1 VDSALA
7 WHAYSGDRRALRL
20 VREMLDYHLRRGTSP
35 RGWAWPRVPFPT
47 SCGGDR
53 TYGRCFGDGSPT
65 FYGGVEPDKVGL
77 LARGYLR
84 FYEATGERRFL
95 YAAIASGDALARNVR
110 PGDEAHTPWPFRVNG
125 RTGTTVAGAEF
136 GGAVVGPLSLLDE
149 LVRLNVGRTASY
161 RRARDL
167 ARSWLLR
174 HQLNPSSPAYNR
186 WSGFYEDVRYN
197 PDSRNQAVPTLTA
210 LYLLDRDDPAEVD
223 PEWSQHVAAVL
234 EWVRLALGRGPFRA
248 AWAIDEQ
255 RAPGRPGCCSRVGL
269 GSTTSRWAAA
279 QALVYARTGDH
290 HAREVAFRSLNY
302 ATYFA
307 DGDGRIACCGRRPA
321 NTYWFS
327 DGYADYLRSFNW
339 AMAAVPELAP
349 RRQTHLLGS
358 TSVVVSVAY
367 APRSVAYRTFDQR
380 GAEVLRLRFA
390 PKRVI
395 VDGRPLPQ
403 GSVGEGFSVTR
414 AGGDWIA
421 RVRRQSGRSV
431 RVSG

>member
-1 VDSALA
+1 
-7 WHAYSGDRRALRL
+7 
-20 VREMLDYHLRRGTSP
+20 
-35 RGWAWPRVPFPT
+35 
-47 SCGGDR
+47 
-53 TYGRCFGDGSPT
+53 
-65 FYGGVEPDKVGL
+65 
-77 LARGYLR
+77 
-84 FYEATGERRFL
+84 
-95 YAAIASGDALARNVR
+95 
-110 PGDEAHTPWPFRVNG
+110 
-125 RTGTTVAGAEF
+125 
-136 GGAVVGPLSLLDE
+136 
-149 LVRLNVGRTASY
+149 VRLSVGRTASY
-161 RRARDL
+161 RRTRDL

-210 LYLLDRDDPAEVD
+210 LYLLNQDDPAEVD

-279 QALVYARTGDH
+279 QALVYERTGDH